1 MFSYNAL
8 FLDRDGVLTP
18 ERGYITSPDDL
29 ELLPGVGEAV
39 AAWNAVGVSVFVYT
53 NQSGVGRGYLTLHT
67 LERIHDRLRELLA
80 QKGATLMEIYACP
93 HISEDECD
101 CRKPLP
107 GMLHR
112 ASREHG
118 VDLSL
123 SLAVG
128 DTPRDLI
135 AGKEAGC
142 EVALVLSGHTKVYR
156 ADTFAAPPPDLSAPD
171 LAQLTEFL
179 LSK

>member
-1 MFSYNAL
+1 MYNAL

-18 ERGYITSPDDL
+18 ERGYITSPNDL

-39 AAWNAVGVSVFVYT
+39 ALWNELSVPVFVYT
-53 NQSGVGRGYLTLHT
+53 NQSGVGRGYLTLDT

-80 QKGATLMEIYACP
+80 QKGATLTEIYACP
-93 HISEDECD
+93 HIAEDGCD

-107 GMLHR
+107 GMLLR

-118 VDLSL
+118 IDLSL

-142 EVALVLSGHTKVYR
+142 AVALVLSGHTKVYD
-156 ADTFAAPPPDLSAPD
+156 AATFAAPPPDFIASD
-171 LAQLTEFL
+171 LPQLTQFL
-179 LSK
+179 LKK